1 MELYDR
7 GPDRLGYTERDFK
20 VCDLCGAL
28 NPVTN
33 EECFVCSWSGR
44 FHTDR
49 ETIGEAMRMLERH
62 YGAVDESLFSEDAI
76 PSTPPKVGFW
86 AGLWESVRRLFSR
99 RQRDRGYEFDF
110 D

>member
-1 MELYDR
+1 MERYDR

-86 AGLWESVRRLFSR
+86 TGLWESVRRLFSR
-99 RQRDRGYEFDF
+99 GQRDHGYEFDF